1 MAEQQVNI
9 IVVPPLPILNAAET
23 TPFAIMQREH
33 SCQLYSTLYCNTAD
47 NLFKL
52 PGNFRKVFCLDAHDR
67 EFSGTINLKMQERVE
82 FQFIDPERKT
92 ESLRHLMAHYTQ
104 DVPFTILL
112 RPFVMDLRQGM
123 FAETINFL
131 NYDDS
136 VCCAGRSKYDTICFT
151 GVNALHPSAFSHFTD
166 RYYSYDHYLRSVSAE
181 EYRSFE
187 VRAGWELHDW
197 GSFIDLYRFLSTKQ
211 SEEFNSRER
220 HEALTELFIEFKD
233 FL

>member
-1 MAEQQVNI
+1 MAEQQANI

-33 SCQLYSTLYCNTAD
+33 SCHLYSTLFCNTAD

-67 EFSGTINLKMQERVE
+67 EFSGALQNRMQESVE
-82 FQFIDPERKT
+82 FQYLDPERKT
-92 ESLRHLMAHYTQ
+92 DSLMHLVGNFTREI
-104 DVPFTILL
+104 PFTILL
-112 RPFVMDLRQGM
+112 RPFVMDLRQSM
-123 FAETINFL
+123 LTETLNFL

-136 VCCAGRSKYDTICFT
+136 VCCAGRSKYDTISFT
-151 GVNALHPSAFSHFTD
+151 GISAVHPSVFSHFTD
-166 RYYSYDHYLRSVSAE
+166 RNYTYDQYLRSVSAD

-197 GSFIDLYRFLSTKQ
+197 GSFIDLYQFLSTRQ
-211 SEEFNSRER
+211 SEEFNSRDR